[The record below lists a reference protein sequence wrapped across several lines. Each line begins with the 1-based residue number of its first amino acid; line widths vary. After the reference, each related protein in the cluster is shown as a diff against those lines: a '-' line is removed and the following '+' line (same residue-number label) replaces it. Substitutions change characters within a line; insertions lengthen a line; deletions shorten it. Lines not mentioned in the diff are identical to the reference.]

1 LQAVPI
7 SANSGIHTIGSR
19 KKVSAA
25 KLGPI
30 GADLV
35 AHKPLH
41 FTHQTLYPLY
51 PPKADMCGAAR
62 DVRFGPKA
70 DMVSFDNFVGER

>member
-19 KKVSAA
+19 KKVSAP

-41 FTHQTLYPLY
+41 LTHQTLYPLY
-51 PPKADMCGAAR
+51 PRKRTLRALFDHLIGAGKEGR
-62 DVRFGPKA
+62 RHC
-70 DMVSFDNFVGER
+70 ET